1 MIYPLALNS
10 IRTGFFL
17 KACCEFVFVFSLDG
31 SCTFIAGHAPK
42 CLSASFRHK
51 IPKSSYLL
59 FFILLAFSRALPYA
73 GICLFYNLKAN
84 IGRVVLIWD
93 HPFSSVFSMHSFL
106 TPHAQ
111 AKLSTSLS
119 LCDPPSSRA
128 TVECTARTTSW
139 VDYPAKVSA
148 LQFQTSTATSKSC
161 WPALFCN
168 CAHRIWETH
177 LLGPGPVAN
186 GPRFWFNLGTT
197 TDWLWELLQ
206 LSLAPRL

>member
-111 AKLSTSLS
+111 AKLSISLS
-119 LCDPPSSRA
+119 LWSPLQQSHCGVHSQDCKLSRLPCKG
-128 TVECTARTTSW
+128 V
-139 VDYPAKVSA
+139 
-148 LQFQTSTATSKSC
+148 
-161 WPALFCN
+161 
-168 CAHRIWETH
+168 
-177 LLGPGPVAN
+177 
-186 GPRFWFNLGTT
+186 
-197 TDWLWELLQ
+197 
-206 LSLAPRL
+206 SLAVSDLHRY

>member
-119 LCDPPSSRA
+119 LSVIPPPAEPLWSAQPGLQAELITLQRCQPCSFRPPPLLANLAGLPSSV
-128 TVECTARTTSW
+128 TVLTGSGKLTCW
-139 VDYPAKVSA
+139 A
-148 LQFQTSTATSKSC
+148 LGQ
-161 WPALFCN
+161 
-168 CAHRIWETH
+168 
-177 LLGPGPVAN
+177 
-186 GPRFWFNLGTT
+186 
-197 TDWLWELLQ
+197 
-206 LSLAPRL
+206 